1 MAAVWQATVVTCGLM
16 YMTEPTDVT
25 IEGLLTSEVD
35 AMFNTDSY
43 QAPCVTDADGFVEM
57 QVIHHLHLHLLLL

>member
-1 MAAVWQATVVTCGLM
+1 M

-35 AMFNTDSY
+35 AMFNPDSY
-43 QAPCVTDADGFVEM
+43 QAPCITDADGFVEM